1 MADENPAT
9 FQPPISEEEDATTVQ
24 PPMAQE
30 DNSATIP
37 PESGDENPLGSAS
50 EEENTAPI
58 QLVPEEENA
67 ETVQPDMGE
76 EEDAA
81 KAQLPM
87 AEEANAATTRR
98 ESGEENAVGPES
110 EEENTETIQLESEE
124 ENAATTQSASERK
137 KAKPIQPERKENEA
151 EPIRLELPTGRVKK
165 IMKLDRDINKVN
177 AEALHLVSCSAQ
189 LFLQF
194 LAEGSGE
201 AAMEKK
207 RKIVK
212 LEHIRTAAKR
222 HRATR
227 DFLIDELPVPSQPSD
242 QKSTDRSRSR
252 PVADNPAPAGTRR
265 IDDFFRKPATES
277 PIQIEE
283 S

>member
-67 ETVQPDMGE
+67 ETVQPDME
-76 EEDAA
+76 KKRTLQRPNYRWLKKLTQPRPDA
-81 KAQLPM
+81 
-87 AEEANAATTRR
+87 N
-98 ESGEENAVGPES
+98 PEKR
-110 EEENTETIQLESEE
+110 
-124 ENAATTQSASERK
+124 TQSDPNRK
-137 KAKPIQPERKENEA
+137 KRTQKLSNSK
-151 EPIRLELPTGRVKK
+151 PIRLELPTGRVKK

-177 AEALHLVSCSAQ
+177 SEALHLVSCSAQ

-227 DFLIDELPVPSQPSD
+227 DFLVDEFPVPSQPSD

>member
-1 MADENPAT
+1 MAED
-9 FQPPISEEEDATTVQ
+9 EDATTVQ

-30 DNSATIP
+30 DNVAPIP

-81 KAQLPM
+81 EAQLPM
-87 AEEANAATTRR
+87 AEEANAATTGRG

-110 EEENTETIQLESEE
+110 EEENTETIQLESGE
-124 ENAATTQSASERK
+124 ENAATIQSASERK

-177 AEALHLVSCSAQ
+177 SEALHLVSCSAQ

-227 DFLIDELPVPSQPSD
+227 DFLVDELPVPSQPSD

>member
-1 MADENPAT
+1 MAEDETAAT
-9 FQPPISEEEDATTVQ
+9 TPPQMEEEQDSTTVQ
-24 PPMAQE
+24 PPREEEGE
-30 DNSATIP
+30 DASPIR
-37 PESGDENPLGSAS
+37 PESGEENAVRPESDAATILAVSG
-50 EEENTAPI
+50 EENTQPQI
-58 QLVPEEENA
+58 EEE
-67 ETVQPDMGE
+67 EEPPVV
-76 EEDAA
+76 EEDG
-81 KAQLPM
+81 
-87 AEEANAATTRR
+87 AATTRP
-98 ESGEENAVGPES
+98 ESGEENAVGSES
-110 EEENTETIQLESEE
+110 EEENIAPIEIASEE
-124 ENAATTQSASERK
+124 ENAATVQPLSEGE
-137 KAKPIQPERKENEA
+137 KAKANRL

-165 IMKLDRDINKVN
+165 IMKLDRDINKIN
-177 AEALHLVSCSAQ
+177 SEALHLVSCSAQ

-227 DFLIDELPVPSQPSD
+227 DFLVDELPVPSQPSD
-242 QKSTDRSRSR
+242 QKSADRSRSR

-265 IDDFFRKPATES
+265 IDDFFSKPATKS
-277 PIQIEE
+277 PIEVEE